1 MSIKSSTLRRL
12 SNGVV
17 CVSRNCWERTLSIA
31 TLRKQHSH
39 FDQVTLRMALF
50 KSLPWP
56 WLKLFSSTCSFLP
69 LVLKK
74 NRNQNSEY
82 HGTFTPLRIQLYSKP
97 ESLIFLLLWSWRLV
111 LYLYFYV
118 KSKFFAIILVD
129 VQRLHGN
136 GKWILYVS
144 NRAKCLSVCLRTKWL
159 WDPSPLELLKFKSA
173 PVSSK
178 ELIDL
183 QANTECRFTLKR
195 ICDTIRT
202 HSLKHYCCSTLFY
215 HIKLFHLQQN

>member
-1 MSIKSSTLRRL
+1 MFFEEQAHIFVQLITFQDPSSFSFHDIYPIKNWLVCWSMSIKSSTLRRL

-144 NRAKCLSVCLRTKWL
+144 NRAKC
-159 WDPSPLELLKFKSA
+159 
-173 PVSSK
+173 
-178 ELIDL
+178 
-183 QANTECRFTLKR
+183 
-195 ICDTIRT
+195 
-202 HSLKHYCCSTLFY
+202 
-215 HIKLFHLQQN
+215 